1 MKKLDEKGA
10 KKELEKRYGK
20 AEELLEDKEKTE
32 MFLQKLERKL
42 KTIPVAGEALSRVP
56 ILISLVRNYI
66 RKEYTDLPVRSI
78 IAIVSGLIYLLA
90 PVDVIPDVIP
100 GFGYVDDLS
109 VLTFCLKL
117 VGDDV
122 KEYQKWREK
131 NNKVF
136 ND

>member
-1 MKKLDEKGA
+1 MKKINE
-10 KKELEKRYGK
+10 
-20 AEELLEDKEKTE
+20 EKTE
-32 MFLQKLERKL
+32 RFLQKLEKKL
-42 KTIPVAGEALSRVP
+42 KTIPVLGGVLSKIP
-56 ILISLVRNYI
+56 ALISLVRSYI
-66 RKEYTDLPVRSI
+66 QKAYTDIPIRSI
-78 IAIVSGLIYLLA
+78 IAIVSGLIYFLA

-100 GFGYVDDLS
+100 GFGYVDDVS

-136 ND
+136 DD